1 MLLKKSGICVDDLER
16 LYIAG
21 GFGNYMDPGSAADIG
36 MLPEKLRSRIV
47 LLGNASLVG
56 ARMALTD
63 QGARGKLLELR
74 DACRYVELSGDPD
87 FNEEFTEQ
95 MYFYEEDE

>member
-1 MLLKKSGICVDDLER
+1 
-16 LYIAG
+16 
-21 GFGNYMDPGSAADIG
+21 
-36 MLPEKLRSRIV
+36 
-47 LLGNASLVG
+47 
-56 ARMALTD
+56 MALTD